1 VQPMAAMDLRY
12 ALRVLFRSPGFAA
25 IAILT
30 LALGIGINTVVF
42 TLYNAVALKPI
53 AAHAPGELVRVFLTQ
68 NEQRSELFNYAQFAQ
83 IQQQSEVIAD
93 AIASSDPQVVVGR
106 LTGDAET
113 FHTRVVSSNYFTALG
128 VATVLGRSFLADDTQ
143 AAVISH
149 EFWTRKLG
157 SDPNILSK
165 SIRVRG
171 ASLAIIGVAAA
182 GFAGTGV
189 PALVPDFW
197 IPAAAQTVILPGLDW
212 MRDEKAKQWQ
222 VIARRR
228 ASVSTSQ
235 AAAALEVLGRSW
247 PRVDGKPIHVGAR
260 PATFFQTDAGEFQ
273 VFGAVCGVLMLAV
286 GLILLIGSLNLVN
299 LVFARNSAREREFA
313 VRRALGAGRL
323 HLLRQLCTESV
334 LMGIVGG
341 AAGMLLSLWA
351 CDWIRLGISGLME
364 KITGGQLGV
373 SLDVSPDWHVFTFT
387 AALSIFT
394 GAAIGLWPAIR
405 ASLPDVNVALKAS
418 GGALEGRR
426 KRNLLIA
433 AQVAACLIL
442 LAGAGLLFHGV
453 WRSADIDTGFDMA
466 HTLVIGINPQTESPT
481 PAGQLAL
488 LKRAAD
494 RVRSLPAVSSVTW
507 SDRVPFLGHGMGGF
521 ENERG
526 NPTNCL
532 FALTTDGYFET
543 LGIPLVA
550 GRSFTRQEVESDAP
564 VVVINEIAARQAWP
578 GQDPIGHRISGL
590 GWLKRQGITHDAYTV
605 IGVAKGVRSTFL
617 SKPDEGFIYLPRALT
632 PTGMTLMAHTQIQ
645 PENAT
650 HAVLAELGA
659 ISPNLPSQTFVAA
672 LDKAPV
678 QIQRLMAEAPAVT
691 ALLLGGLALLLAAL
705 GVFGVVSQLVTQ
717 RTREIAIRVSLG
729 AQIPDVI
736 RMVVGQTLRPVLL
749 GSLVGLAG
757 AIGLSVLLG
766 KMLVTPEMPDLTY
779 GSGAFDPFTFLAVL
793 GTLTVVIALASF
805 IPVRR
810 ATRIDPADALRN
822 D

>member
-1 VQPMAAMDLRY
+1 MAPMDLRY
-12 ALRVLFRSPGFAA
+12 ALRILFRSPGFAA

-53 AAHAPGELVRVFLTQ
+53 AARAPGELVRVFLTQ
-68 NEQRSELFNYAQFAQ
+68 NEQRTELFTFQQFAQ
-83 IQQQSEVIAD
+83 IQQQSEVFSD
-93 AIASSDPQVVVGR
+93 AIASSDPQLVVGR
-106 LTGDAET
+106 LTGDTET
-113 FHTRVVSSNYFTALG
+113 FHTRVVSSNYFAALG
-128 VATVLGRSFLADDTQ
+128 VATVLGRSFLPDDAE

-149 EFWTRKLG
+149 EFWARKLG
-157 SDPNILSK
+157 SDPNVLGK

-197 IPAAAQTVILPGLDW
+197 VPANAQSAVLPGVDW
-212 MRDEKAKQWQ
+212 VRDEKAKQWQ

-228 ASVSTSQ
+228 ASVPTSQ
-235 AAAALEVLGRSW
+235 ATAALEVLGRSW
-247 PRVDGKPIHVGAR
+247 PLADGKPVHLGAR
-260 PATFFQTDAGEFQ
+260 PATFFQTDAGEFE

-299 LVFARNSAREREFA
+299 LVFARNSARDREFA
-313 VRRALGAGRL
+313 VRRALGARRF
-323 HLLRQLCTESV
+323 HLVRQLCTESV
-334 LMGIVGG
+334 LMGILGG
-341 AAGMLLSLWA
+341 AAGMLFSLWA

-373 SLDVSPDWHVFTFT
+373 SLDVTPDWHVFTFT
-387 AALSIFT
+387 AVLSIFT

-405 ASLPDVNVALKAS
+405 ASLPDVSLALKAS
-418 GGALEGRR
+418 SGGASQGRR

-433 AQVAACLIL
+433 AQVAACLVL

-453 WRSADIDTGFDMA
+453 WRSAEIDTGFDMA
-466 HTLVIGINPQTESPT
+466 HTLIIGINPQAEAPT

-488 LKRAAD
+488 LRRATE
-494 RVRSLPAVSSVTW
+494 RIRSLPGVSSVTW

-521 ENERG
+521 DNERG
-526 NPTNCL
+526 NPTDCL
-532 FALTTDGYFET
+532 FALISDGYFET

-550 GRSFTRQEVESDAP
+550 GRSFTRQEVETDAP
-564 VVVINEIAARQAWP
+564 VVVINDVAARQAWP

-590 GWLKRQGITHDAYTV
+590 GWLKRQGVTHEAFTV

-645 PENAT
+645 PENAA

-659 ISPNLPSQTFVAA
+659 INPNLPSQAFVAA

-678 QIQRLMAEAPAVT
+678 QMQRLMAEAPAVT
-691 ALLLGGLALLLAAL
+691 ALLLGALALLLAAL

-736 RMVVGQTLRPVLL
+736 RMVLGQTLRPVLL
-749 GSLVGLAG
+749 GSVVGLAG

-766 KMLVTPEMPDLTY
+766 KVLVSPEMPDLTY
-779 GSGAFDPFTFLAVL
+779 GSGAFDPLTFLAVL
-793 GTLTVVIALASF
+793 ATLTVVIALASF